1 MNPAVNYRT
10 TVEAALLAGN
20 LTELS
25 NRAIG
30 RLLGIHDGAVGK
42 WRRRMEDRGEIP
54 RVTLRVARDGR
65 IVDVSTHL
73 RRAGRMGTQ
82 WVEMRENHK
91 TRCLGTPAEPCGVR

>member
-65 IVDVSTHL
+65 IVDVSIHL
-73 RRAGRMGTQ
+73 RRSERRAAAWLGVGMSPR
-82 WVEMRENHK
+82 K
-91 TRCLGTPAEPCGVR
+91 TSG